1 MTLPLS
7 ARHALLESARS
18 FAATARPAALR
29 HFRQPL
35 EIEAKSDDSPVT
47 RADRETETCL
57 RAVIMAAFPDHGI
70 LGEEFGPYALD
81 AEFVWSLDPIDG
93 TKSFLSG
100 HPLWGTLI
108 GLLHRGRPILGVIS
122 MPALGEEI
130 SGGPGL
136 GCCLNGIPVQPS
148 PALRPKDA
156 RLILNE
162 LPGLLHAEPDR
173 TVRLLGFGHF
183 PRASADCY
191 SYLQLAAGWVDAV
204 VDYGLQPYDWQAVLP
219 VVEASGHLMTDWHG
233 APLGYGSDGRILAA
247 RPELHAEL
255 LSLLA

>member
-7 ARHALLESARS
+7 DRRALLDAARR
-18 FAATARPAALR
+18 FAATALPVALH

-35 EIEAKSDDSPVT
+35 DIEAKSDDSPVT

-57 RAVIMAAFPDHGI
+57 RAAILAAFPDHGI
-70 LGEEFGPYALD
+70 LGEEFDPHAPD
-81 AEFVWSLDPIDG
+81 AEFIWSLDPIDG

-108 GLLHRGRPILGVIS
+108 GLLHHGQPILGVIS

-130 SGGPGL
+130 AGGPGL

-148 PALRPKDA
+148 PAPRPQAA

-162 LPGLLHAEPDR
+162 LPGLLRTEPAR
-173 TVRLLGFGHF
+173 TARLLGFGHF

-204 VDYGLQPYDWQAVLP
+204 VDYGLHPYDWQAVLP
-219 VVEASGHLMTDWHG
+219 VIEASGHCMTDWHG
-233 APLGYGSDGRILAA
+233 APLGPGSDGRILAA
-247 RPELHAEL
+247 RPELHAD
-255 LSLLA
+255 LLALLT